1 MERPVVVLGL
11 DIDPEK
17 TDRVDEVRRSIYV
30 GASRARSALT
40 VVGDPDVAEAYG
52 MEQLARQLRT
62 W

>member
-1 MERPVVVLGL
+1 MPGL

-17 TDRVDEVRRSIYV
+17 TDRVEEVRRSIYV

-52 MEQLARQLRT
+52 MKQLARQLRK